1 MELILKGGV
10 LMIPIL
16 LCSIV
21 ALAIIL
27 ERLIRYHRVRKDNE
41 LFLNR
46 IRGRIRPDRID
57 EAIRVCEEDP
67 SPLASIFLEGL
78 KHLNL
83 GEQRT
88 REAIMDAGEREAHFL
103 ERNLGG
109 LATIAGGAPLLGF
122 LGTVVGMI
130 RAFRQI
136 QDLGGNVNASV
147 LAGGIWVALLTTA
160 AGLAVAVPTFFAHN
174 FLVARVRTLI
184 TDMEDRS
191 RDLVFLLTTG
201 SGQTDASSWSRERD
215 AREGQL

>member
-1 MELILKGGV
+1 MDLIFKGGI

-27 ERLIRYHRVRKDNE
+27 ERLIHYHRVQKENDA
-41 LFLNR
+41 FLQK
-46 IRGRIRPDRID
+46 IRGRIHPERLD
-57 EAIRVCEEDP
+57 EAVHICEGDP
-67 SPLASIFLEGL
+67 SPLAAVFSEGL
-78 KHLNL
+78 RHLPL

-88 REAIMDAGEREAHFL
+88 REAITEAGEREARFL

-109 LATIAGGAPLLGF
+109 LASIAGGAPLLGF

-147 LAGGIWVALLTTA
+147 LAGGIW
-160 AGLAVAVPTFFAHN
+160 
-174 FLVARVRTLI
+174 
-184 TDMEDRS
+184 
-191 RDLVFLLTTG
+191 
-201 SGQTDASSWSRERD
+201 
-215 AREGQL
+215 

>member
-27 ERLIRYHRVRKDNE
+27 ERLIRYHRVRKENE
-41 LFLNR
+41 LFIQK
-46 IRGRIRPDRID
+46 IRGRIYPERLG
-57 EAIRVCEEDP
+57 EAIRICEEDP
-67 SPLASIFLEGL
+67 SPLAAIFHEGL

-83 GEQRT
+83 GEKRT
-88 REAIMDAGEREAHFL
+88 REAITDAGEREARFL
-103 ERNLGG
+103 ERNIGG

-122 LGTVVGMI
+122 LGTVLGMI
-130 RAFRQI
+130 KAFRQI
-136 QDLGGNVNASV
+136 QELGGNVNASV

-174 FLVARVRTLI
+174 YLVSKVRTLI
-184 TDMEDRS
+184 IDMEERS
-191 RDLVFLLTTG
+191 RDLVFLLITG
-201 SGQTDASSWSRERD
+201 GQREDKPVNRDKSSVAGDS
-215 AREGQL
+215 L